1 MSYTY
6 RRGKA
11 AKLSMEVRESL
22 GIISEAESGWTKE
35 VNLISWNGDE
45 PRYDIRAWSPDR
57 SRMGRGITLS
67 VEEMRRLVHII
78 KE

>member
-1 MSYTY
+1 MPYTY
-6 RRGKA
+6 RRGKSTE
-11 AKLSMEVRESL
+11 LSMEVRETL
-22 GIISEAESGWTKE
+22 GVISEAESGWTKE

-45 PRYDIRAWSPDR
+45 PRYDIRSWSPDR